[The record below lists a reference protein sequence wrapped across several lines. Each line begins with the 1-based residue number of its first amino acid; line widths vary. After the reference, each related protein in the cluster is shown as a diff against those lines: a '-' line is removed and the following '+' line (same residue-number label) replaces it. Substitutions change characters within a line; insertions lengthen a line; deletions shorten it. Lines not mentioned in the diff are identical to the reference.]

1 MKKFTLITIFY
12 LLFTNLSFAET
23 YPNSCPAEAQA
34 IVKAVGG
41 CSAVK
46 KNQYPSVYEKCCALP
61 APSAGSGQAPVT
73 PKPTP
78 VKAPTPSITPSQQLK
93 PIQYSEPFRD
103 VPKLTPAQELTPS
116 AQLENKPL
124 KIIREGFRR
133 TFDRLFRF
141 LRFR

>member
-1 MKKFTLITIFY
+1 MKNFTLITIFY
-12 LLFTNLSFAET
+12 LLITNFSFAQT
-23 YPNSCPAEAQA
+23 YPASCPTEAQA

-41 CSAVK
+41 CSSVNK
-46 KNQYPSVYEKCCALP
+46 SSYPSVYEKCCALP
-61 APSAGSGQAPVT
+61 ASIT

-78 VKAPTPSITPSQQLK
+78 VKPPTPSITPAKQLT
-93 PIQYSEPFRD
+93 PIKYTEPFRD
-103 VPKLTPAQELTPS
+103 LPNLTPAQELTPS